1 MCQEN
6 FSSPIIK
13 IGVKRVMLRLGASL
27 ISQNHIESTSS
38 SGGSTTTYSIAS
50 NTDDGYTYSSR
61 TTSTVVQY
69 NGSITNSN
77 NSSVFAGAQYD
88 DEETEI
94 NYHVGYFRFTNV
106 AIDQGATVQSAILKP
121 IKRSIHGIA
130 SKDFQIAGI
139 DADNQGVPSSPSA
152 LNASNQTTATVTL
165 PKSTVSA
172 VTNDDRFDTPDIK
185 TIIQEIVNR
194 AGWSSGNSIVLVVY
208 TPTNV
213 NSSASVYVKFGSKA
227 GTDQSAQLEI
237 TV

>member
-1 MCQEN
+1 MLIPSIPRYGKLSFN
-6 FSSPIIK
+6 SL
-13 IGVKRVMLRLGASL
+13 GVNKASG
-27 ISQNHIESTSS
+27 I
-38 SGGSTTTYSIAS
+38 TTTYSIAN
-50 NTDDGYTYSSR
+50 NTDDGSTVSSS
-61 TTSTVVQY
+61 TTSSSVQF
-69 NGSITNSN
+69 NGSLSNASNSGVN
-77 NSSVFAGAQYD
+77 IGAQD
-88 DEETEI
+88 DEGDI
-94 NYHVGYFRFTNV
+94 QYFVGYFRFTNV

-139 DADNQGVPSSPSA
+139 DADNQGVPSSASA